1 MKGGFTYRFFGYFP
15 GWRQAYRMPAPAIRT
30 AAPAAASPPVVG
42 PTLEALYAKA
52 ATSASNASPSVAE
65 AILTGSRE
73 NRDMPAVSQALLDFA
88 NYHKAPRAPGF
99 EIVETPRYR
108 VVLQPDFPI
117 PGPNGVTYVRCRP
130 DEAEEVIDE
139 VHALVTPRHIPIMWT
154 LDPET
159 EPANF
164 PDYLAARGIH
174 PDPHGPTVEV
184 MALPI
189 DADVEAPEVEGLE
202 LKDALADAETFTR
215 SDAVN
220 AEAFASRMLDYS
232 AEAAAQRERRR
243 HNQLAA
249 ANRRVILA
257 TIDGEPA
264 GAAGISLFPPA
275 GAIINGGAVRSKFR
289 GRGVYRTMVAARLR
303 MAREAGVT
311 GGLAV
316 WGGDM
321 SAPILARLGFETV
334 GSRGFYLDTS
344 TA

>member
-1 MKGGFTYRFFGYFP
+1 MSR
-15 GWRQAYRMPAPAIRT
+15 RRSSRMRSRRGMRSTRAPR
-30 AAPAAASPPVVG
+30 AAG
-42 PTLEALYAKA
+42 PQRPRRAGAKA
-52 ATSASNASPSVAE
+52 DRRPRPSGGTAGSRTSARSRRSRRARPQPRSPLTEKGICPQARVPPGQAPRRASRGGAGGRP
-65 AILTGSRE
+65 
-73 NRDMPAVSQALLDFA
+73 PALPPAQ
-88 NYHKAPRAPGF
+88 APRAPGF

-264 GAAGISLFPPA
+264 GAAGITLFPPA
-275 GAIINGGAVRSKFR
+275 GAIINCGAARSNFR
-289 GRGVYRTMVAARLR
+289 GRGGYRTMVAARLR

-311 GGLAV
+311 SGPPA
-316 WGGDM
+316 
-321 SAPILARLGFETV
+321 
-334 GSRGFYLDTS
+334 
-344 TA
+344 